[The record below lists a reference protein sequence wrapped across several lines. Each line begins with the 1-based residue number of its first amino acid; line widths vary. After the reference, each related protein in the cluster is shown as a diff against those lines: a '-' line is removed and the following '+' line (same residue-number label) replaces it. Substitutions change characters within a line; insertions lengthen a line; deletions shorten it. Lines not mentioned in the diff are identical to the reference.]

1 MVAHSKCFEQYEIDA
16 ARILAE
22 MLCLKTQSNLQK
34 VKRLGGRKSKG
45 KVQFASKPK
54 TILFDEHFINTLL
67 CTNND
72 EIFSQ
77 AELEEINAIENGLR
91 NL

>member
-34 VKRLGGRKSKG
+34 VKRLGGRER
-45 KVQFASKPK
+45 KVKFASKPK
-54 TILFDEHFINTLL
+54 TILFSKHFINTLL